1 MTARAQRTRDRAN
14 SIVCDQTPFA
24 RVIRVALRR
33 YGAGEGET
41 GAATAGTGD
50 ETDDTAICGGHSHL
64 GQRMERLKRSFQ
76 IVHLSAVGVAAAAA
90 CAGAEDVP
98 VEFP

>member
-14 SIVCDQTPFA
+14 GIVCDQTPFA

-50 ETDDTAICGGHSHL
+50 ETDDTAICGAL
-64 GQRMERLKRSFQ
+64 PPRSKNGT
-76 IVHLSAVGVAAAAA
+76 IKALIS
-90 CAGAEDVP
+90 
-98 VEFP
+98 

>member
-1 MTARAQRTRDRAN
+1 MTVRAQRTRDRAN
-14 SIVCDQTPFA
+14 GIVCDQTPFA

-33 YGAGEGET
+33 YGAGEGEE
-41 GAATAGTGD
+41 GTRRRARV
-50 ETDDTAICGGHSHL
+50 TKLTMRRYAGHSHL